1 MNSWPNV
8 IDLRIGGV
16 RVGTLVCGSMRP
28 SFFDT
33 FLDLQNR
40 VAGCIYLGEVIFKQ
54 FPPAASF
61 PLPFK
66 VAFSVF
72 ENVFEKK

>member
-1 MNSWPNV
+1 MNSCPNI

-40 VAGCIYLGEVIFKQ
+40 VTGCVYLGDVIFKQ
-54 FPPAASF
+54 FLKREQALEGEDLTPWV
-61 PLPFK
+61 LMLLI
-66 VAFSVF
+66 
-72 ENVFEKK
+72 